1 MWGCTLGSEFLF
13 FSALFL
19 LVFMNGYSDA
29 PNSVASAVGTG
40 VMSLRSARRACA
52 IADAFGVILF
62 SLVLPAVARTSGSVA
77 KFESDTLLSVCAAM
91 ISAVL
96 WAGIAAR
103 FGIPTSE
110 GHAMSA
116 SLAGAAY
123 FSGGDIPAD
132 VWMKIFFGFFASS
145 AVAAV
150 VSGLILKIC
159 KTIGKRN
166 ITLGRESGKRIQRA
180 LCTVCAFLHGAQDG
194 QKFSGLLMLGGD
206 VDSPPVGGVICIAAV
221 MALGSLLCSEKI
233 VRRVSEEAARP
244 TLLCGISADVS
255 SVIIILLFTLIGIPV
270 STSNVKVC
278 ALMGASEGRTNVRSF
293 IGMVTVWLATFPV
306 CFLIG
311 GILTRIL
318 L

>member
-1 MWGCTLGSEFLF
+1 MYILF

-40 VMSLRSARRACA
+40 VMSLRTARRACA
-52 IADAFGVILF
+52 VSDAFGVILF
-62 SLVLPAVARTSGSVA
+62 SVVLPAVARTSGAVA
-77 KFESDTLLSVCAAM
+77 NFEGDAMNAVCAGM
-91 ISAVL
+91 LSAVL
-96 WAGIAAR
+96 WAAAAER
-103 FGIPTSE
+103 LGIPTSE

-123 FSGGDIPAD
+123 FSGGEIPIG
-132 VWMKIFFGFFASS
+132 VWARIMLGFIASS
-145 AVAAV
+145 VVAAV
-150 VSGLILKIC
+150 ISRLISRLCGALLLK
-159 KTIGKRN
+159 GVR
-166 ITLGRESGKRIQRA
+166 LGRVTGKRIQCA

-194 QKFSGLLMLGGD
+194 QKFSGLLMLFGD
-206 VDSPPVGGVICIAAV
+206 TDAPPIGGVFCIAAV
-221 MALGSLLCSEKI
+221 MSFGSLVCSERI
-233 VRRVSEEAARP
+233 VRRVSEKTARP
-244 TLLCGISADVS
+244 TLRCGISADVS
-255 SVIIILLFTLIGIPV
+255 SVIVILLFTLIGIPV

-278 ALMGASEGRTNVRSF
+278 ALVGASEGRVSLRSF
-293 IGMVTVWLATFPV
+293 MGMVTVWLATFPV

>member
-1 MWGCTLGSEFLF
+1 MGAYILF

-40 VMSLRSARRACA
+40 VMSLRTARRVCA
-52 IADAFGVILF
+52 ISDALGVILL
-62 SLVLPAVARTSGSVA
+62 SIVLPAVARTSGGVA
-77 KFESDTLLSVCAAM
+77 KFETDAIPAISAGM

-96 WAGIAAR
+96 WASAAAR
-103 FGIPTSE
+103 LGIPTSE

-116 SLAGAAY
+116 ALAGAAY
-123 FSGGDIPAD
+123 FSGGVIPIG
-132 VWMKIFFGFFASS
+132 VWARIMLGFIASS
-145 AVAAV
+145 VAAAV
-150 VSGLILKIC
+150 ISRLILHVGGILL
-159 KTIGKRN
+159 KR
-166 ITLGRESGKRIQRA
+166 TGVFGRASGERLQCV

-194 QKFSGLLMLGGD
+194 QKFAGLLMLFFD
-206 VDSPPVGGVICIAAV
+206 TDAPPIGGVLCIAAV
-221 MALGSLLCSEKI
+221 IAVGSLTCSERI
-233 VRRVSEEAARP
+233 VRRVSSETARP
-244 TLLCGISADVS
+244 TLRCGISADIS

-278 ALMGASEGRTNVRSF
+278 ALVGASEGRADVRSF

-318 L
+318 I